1 MNKGADWG
9 ARKYMTRA
17 ECERVILRLMGDG
30 RAMTI
35 SEIREVTGC
44 HRDTIGGIV
53 KGPKFEPVGK
63 RPASRAYKGGS
74 LSTLYRL
81 RTESLPKPLSQPT
94 NPIIDAALADNGVLI
109 QAVRVLARRGHRAA
123 AVQVATIWQVE
134 DSRLKHIFEGRG
146 IEDEQT
152 NHRTGIDERTNGSD
166 QPRRVGW

>member
-1 MNKGADWG
+1 MNKGAGWV
-9 ARKYMTRA
+9 ARKNMTRA
-17 ECERVILRLMGDG
+17 ECERVVLRLAEG
-30 RAMTI
+30 RSMTI
-35 SEIREVTGC
+35 GDFVAETGYRREM
-44 HRDTIGGIV
+44 IGGIV

-94 NPIIDAALADNGVLI
+94 NPIIDAALADNAVLI